1 MREGRSIGGR
11 CVARVADKSAAAG
24 EAVEALARGGG
35 EVDLMGKGRGHGGD
49 VAGVVIGE
57 RGVEGVLERLDI
69 V

>member
-1 MREGRSIGGR
+1 
-11 CVARVADKSAAAG
+11 VADKSAAAG
-24 EAVEALARGGG
+24 EAVETLARGGG

-57 RGVEGVLERLDI
+57 RGIEGVFERLDI